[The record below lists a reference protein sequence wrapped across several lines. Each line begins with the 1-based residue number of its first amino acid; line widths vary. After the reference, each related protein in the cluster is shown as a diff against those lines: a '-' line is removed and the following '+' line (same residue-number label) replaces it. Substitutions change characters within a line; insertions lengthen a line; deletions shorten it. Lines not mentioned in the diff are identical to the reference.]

1 LHFVVWKWRENQS
14 RIETTIMAVHHERQL
29 ER

>member
-1 LHFVVWKWRENQS
+1 LHFVVWKWRENQF
-14 RIETTIMAVHHERQL
+14 RIMAVHHERQL